1 METVGAWIVGA
12 IVVVLGVLG
21 LFLSAY
27 AVDGVMHFT
36 GLLIA
41 GFAVLF
47 VFGLIG
53 SNAGRPAEADIL
65 SVGESAD
72 RAGDDEEIRPLA
84 AEAGIGVAEG
94 LDPGMQP
101 GKVVDGPLHERPHA
115 VV

>member
-1 METVGAWIVGA
+1 MQTVSAWIVGA
-12 IVVVLGVLG
+12 MVVVLGVLG

-27 AVDGVMHFT
+27 ADDGVMHFT

-41 GFAVLF
+41 GFAVVF

-53 SNAGRPAEADIL
+53 SNAGRPAEADTL

-84 AEAGIGVAEG
+84 AEAGVGLAESV
-94 LDPGMQP
+94 DPGVEP
-101 GKVVDGPLHERPHA
+101 GEVVIRPLDERSDA
-115 VV
+115 LV

>member
-1 METVGAWIVGA
+1 MQTVSAWIVGA

-27 AVDGVMHFT
+27 ADDGVMHFT

-53 SNAGRPAEADIL
+53 GNAGHPAEADAL

-72 RAGDDEEIRPLA
+72 RAGDDEQIRPLA
-84 AEAGIGVAEG
+84 AEAGIGVSEG

>member
-1 METVGAWIVGA
+1 MQTVSAWIVGA
-12 IVVVLGVLG
+12 MVVVLGVLG

-27 AVDGVMHFT
+27 ADDGVMHFT

-41 GFAVLF
+41 GFAVVF

-53 SNAGRPAEADIL
+53 SNAGRPAEADTL